1 MKKATIY
8 LLRGGLKH
16 FRSPQEGELP
26 FYYDSK
32 EKRLYPTNQKLED
45 FDEFELVEANIATGR
60 EALKAMRELKLP
72 RERTKIRGTAE
83 TEFGKK
89 FVDILEPSAR
99 PDPERVLIAFAG
111 KPGSMKSFLSRG
123 LEMSQKIPVIQIG
136 KELQKMTDVGDF
148 GEKLF
153 KEEQKNPYIVGEML
167 LPLIQKYSNEKVII
181 IDGVKSYETA
191 LFLSYATHRPIFLF
205 YTELNE
211 ELRREFRELRLD
223 KDDYFAKERD
233 KMFEKGLRKLKNYA
247 YSELDMGDWRT
258 LEPLSEVLEGLEF
271 RTTKILDIPNP
282 FGSKQPFLEL
292 YRRNVEK
299 LIAKKTKIDRDFSEY
314 IFHKNYPERLK
325 KHGVNLNQERAEVV
339 NLVASAFRMVDDF
352 LDEHKT
358 REGQPTFWQQEGI
371 VKSIYYATLM
381 TVKAHEIAEKE
392 GLSKEFQEMFRR
404 VIEAVFYELRVED
417 GIEECREYK
426 DWLRAAEREVAFRE
440 FLAHLAGTPER
451 VKEFREWGIK
461 AQIKDDIMGAKK
473 GGREDT
479 EIRLKRP
486 IFKKEWLNEIDAEW
500 ANEIKSELSAELQK
514 EVIKPKESSQEG
526 KISLK

>member
-8 LLRGGLKH
+8 LLKGGLKH
-16 FRSPQEGELP
+16 FRSPQEGEQP
-26 FYYDSK
+26 FYWDPK
-32 EKRLYPTNQKLED
+32 EKRLYPTDKKLEN

-60 EALKAMRELKLP
+60 GTLEAIRELKLP
-72 RERTKIRGTAE
+72 RERTKIRGNTE
-83 TEFGKK
+83 TKFGER

-123 LEMSQKIPVIQIG
+123 LEMSQRIPIIQIG
-136 KELQKMTDVGDF
+136 KELQKITDVGNY

-153 KEEQKNPYIVGEML
+153 KEEQKNPYLIGEL
-167 LPLIQKYSNEKVII
+167 LVQLIQERQNEKVII

-205 YTELNE
+205 YTEINE
-211 ELRREFRELRLD
+211 ELRREFGELRLD

-233 KMFEKGLRKLKNYA
+233 EMFGKGLRKLKDYA

-271 RTTKILDIPNP
+271 RTTRILDVPNP

-299 LIAKKTKIDRDFSEY
+299 LIAKKIEVNKDFSEY

-325 KHGVNLNQERAEVV
+325 KHGINLNQERAEVV
-339 NLVASAFRMVDDF
+339 NLVASGFRMIDDL
-352 LDEHKT
+352 LDEHKI
-358 REGQPTFWQQEGI
+358 REGRPAFWQQEGI

-381 TVKAHEIAEKE
+381 TVKAHGIAEKE
-392 GLSKEFQEMFRR
+392 GLSREFQEMFRR
-404 VIEAVFYELRVED
+404 VIDGVFYELRVED

-426 DWLRAAEREVAFRE
+426 DWLKAAEREVAFRE
-440 FLAHLAGTPER
+440 FLAHLGGIPER
-451 VKEFREWGIK
+451 VSEFREWGIK
-461 AQIKDDIMGAKK
+461 AQIKDDLLGAEN
-473 GGREDT
+473 RVER
-479 EIRLKRP
+479 I
-486 IFKKEWLNEIDAEW
+486 
-500 ANEIKSELSAELQK
+500 QK
-514 EVIKPKESSQEG
+514 
-526 KISLK
+526 LD

>member
-1 MKKATIY
+1 MKKATVY
-8 LLRGGLKH
+8 LLKGGLKN
-16 FRSPQEGELP
+16 FRSPQEGEQA
-26 FYYDSK
+26 FYWDPK
-32 EKRLYPTNQKLED
+32 EKILYPTGKKLED

-60 EALKAMRELKLP
+60 GALEAVRELKLP
-72 RERTKIRGTAE
+72 RERTKIRGNAE
-83 TEFGKK
+83 TKFGER

-123 LEMSQKIPVIQIG
+123 LEMSQRIPTVQIG
-136 KELQKMTDVGDF
+136 KELQKITDVGDY
-148 GEKLF
+148 GEELF
-153 KEEQKNPYIVGEML
+153 EQEQKNPYIVGEIL
-167 LPLIQKYSNEKVII
+167 LRLIQERSKEKVII

-205 YTELNE
+205 SAEINE
-211 ELRREFRELRLD
+211 ELRREFGELRLD

-233 KMFEKGLRKLKNYA
+233 EMFGEGLRKLKDYA

-271 RTTKILDIPNP
+271 RTTRILDIPNP

-299 LIAKKTKIDRDFSEY
+299 LIAKKTEVGKDFSEY

-339 NLVASAFRMVDDF
+339 NLVASGFRMIDDF
-352 LDEHKT
+352 LDEHTT
-358 REGQPTFWQQEGI
+358 REGQPTSWQQEGI
-371 VKSIYYATLM
+371 VKSIYHATLM
-381 TVKAHEIAEKE
+381 TVKAHNIAEKK

-404 VIEAVFYELRVED
+404 VIDGVFYELRVED
-417 GIEECREYK
+417 GIEECKEYK

-440 FLAHLAGTPER
+440 FLAHLGGTPER
-451 VKEFREWGIK
+451 VNEFREWGIK
-461 AQIKDDIMGAKK
+461 AQIKDDLLGAEKH
-473 GGREDT
+473 GRENT
-479 EIRLKRP
+479 ETRLKRP
-486 IFKKEWLNEIDAEW
+486 IFKREWLDEIDAGW
-500 ANEIKSELSAELQK
+500 ASEIRSELSAELQK
-514 EVIKPKESSQEG
+514 EIIEPKELNREE
-526 KISLK
+526 KII